1 MDETSEEEEE
11 EEDDDELD
19 FNNRIKNVKKSK
31 KSEDEKLSENSSS
44 VIGSD
49 KSSTINS
56 KSKLANLVKKGNRSR
71 LIRSMQNLLSY
82 DRSRSNSNDR
92 ETSHLN
98 EHKPHKKSKT
108 DLNETP
114 KSGRKKLNE
123 ENDSPKDSKS
133 EIFKSIFAK
142 NKWDKKNNQV
152 YEVESSDT
160 PSLINVRKIDS
171 VKRYNTNKLDD
182 TLTVESNS
190 KTVSRKPPIDKR
202 AYKIQCQK
210 PVIQGFLN
218 KRKPQTSSSSTS
230 NLSGLANSS
239 NSSILSGS
247 SGSYSNT
254 NSLLRNHMSRGKWK
268 HYWCVLVKDYMT
280 FYKQPDDKIPKDFL
294 LLKDYNIFSTNHKN
308 GFILFDKMKQVEHEF
323 YANTFEEYQSWYQAL
338 IDLRNRLK
346 SESTN
351 SLSNTLSSSGYDSM
365 SSNQTNGSPIMKSD
379 ESSSPLAQSLPSSS
393 STLSRKNN
401 LKLNLSTIMDS
412 NDDPQHQNT
421 SPTLTNVNTS
431 PTLISNYQQSQQN
444 HSYASSRESSPAIS
458 NKASRDSSPSMIY
471 QEQDLGFTTSESD
484 AEFYSKAA
492 AGEAVKEVNCLA
504 ILILI
509 LISRVA
515 FSEIYQLFLR
525 HFNCFILE

>member
-11 EEDDDELD
+11 EEEDDELE
-19 FNNRIKNVKKSK
+19 FNNRIKNGKKSK

-56 KSKLANLVKKGNRSR
+56 KSKLAKLVKKGNRSR

-92 ETSHLN
+92 ETSNLN
-98 EHKPHKKSKT
+98 EHKSHKKSKT
-108 DLNETP
+108 DLNETS

-123 ENDSPKDSKS
+123 ENDSPKESSKS

-152 YEVESSDT
+152 YEIESSDT

-171 VKRYNTNKLDD
+171 VKRYNTNKIDD
-182 TLTVESNS
+182 TITVDSSS

-218 KRKPQTSSSSTS
+218 KRKPQTSSSTS

-294 LLKDYNIFSTNHKN
+294 LLKDFNIFSTNHKN
-308 GFILFDKMKQVEHEF
+308 GFILFDKIKQVEHEF

-351 SLSNTLSSSGYDSM
+351 SLNNNTLSSSGYDSI
-365 SSNQTNGSPIMKSD
+365 SSNQTNGSPIIKSSD
-379 ESSSPLAQSLPSSS
+379 DSVNSPLTQSLPSSS
-393 STLSRKNN
+393 TLNRKNN

-412 NDDPQHQNT
+412 NDDPQNQNT
-421 SPTLTNVNTS
+421 SPTLMNVNTS
-431 PTLISNYQQSQQN
+431 PTLISNYQQIQQN

-484 AEFYSKAA
+484 AEFYSKAT
-492 AGEAVKEVNCLA
+492 AGEAVKEVNFLA
-504 ILILI
+504 I
-509 LISRVA
+509 
-515 FSEIYQLFLR
+515 FLN
-525 HFNCFILE
+525 F